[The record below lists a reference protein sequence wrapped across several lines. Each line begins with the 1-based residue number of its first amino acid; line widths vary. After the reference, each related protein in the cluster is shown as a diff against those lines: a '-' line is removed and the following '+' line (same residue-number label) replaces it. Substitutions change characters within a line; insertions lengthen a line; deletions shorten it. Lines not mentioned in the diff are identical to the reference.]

1 MQIKSVLSHEEL
13 NRFVQNWASS
23 LNLPFEV
30 TPNIRIARYDEFIVA
45 ETISSRIRL
54 GFFRPDNGLIRTT
67 GDTRYYPIINFIN
80 DLNYFGYDGSWSCN
94 QANTSIKPNKDSDI
108 FEYTEW
114 DLRQMVIN
122 SFNYIQFGR
131 Y

>member
-13 NRFVQNWASS
+13 KQFFQNWATS
-23 LNLPFEV
+23 LKLPFEV
-30 TPNIRIARYDEFIVA
+30 TPNIRIARYDDSVVA
-45 ETISSRIRL
+45 ETISSGIRL
-54 GFFRPDNGLIRTT
+54 GFFKLDCGIIRTT
-67 GDTRYYPIINFIN
+67 GHTQYYPIINFIN
-80 DLNYFGYDGSWSCN
+80 NLNYSTHDRGWRCN
-94 QANTSIKPNKDSDI
+94 RANISIKPDMDSDI

-114 DLRQMVIN
+114 DLKRMVIN

>member
-13 NRFVQNWASS
+13 NRFFQNWAAP
-23 LNLPFEV
+23 LKFPFEV
-30 TPNIRIARYDEFIVA
+30 TPNIRIARYEDSIVA
-45 ETISSRIRL
+45 ETISNQTQL
-54 GFFRPDNGLIRTT
+54 GFFKPDCGIIHTT
-67 GDTRYYPIINFIN
+67 GLAAYYPIIKFIN
-80 DLNYFGYDGSWSCN
+80 MLNYSAYDGSHRCN
-94 QANTSIKPNKDSDI
+94 HANIFINPDMDSDV

-114 DLRQMVIN
+114 DLKRMVIN

>member
-1 MQIKSVLSHEEL
+1 MQIRSVLSHEEL
-13 NRFVQNWASS
+13 NRFFRNWAAP
-23 LNLPFEV
+23 LKLPFEV
-30 TPNIRIARYDEFIVA
+30 TPNIQIVRYDDFIVV

-54 GFFRPDNGLIRTT
+54 GFFKPDCGLIRST
-67 GDTRYYPIINFIN
+67 GHIQYYPIINFIN
-80 DLNYFGYDGSWSCN
+80 ELNYSGYDGSWICN
-94 QANTSIKPNKDSDI
+94 QANISIKPDMDSDI

-114 DLRQMVIN
+114 DLRRMVIN

>member
-13 NRFVQNWASS
+13 NRFFQSWAAP
-23 LNLPFEV
+23 LKLPFEV
-30 TPNIRIARYDEFIVA
+30 TPNIQIARYDDFIVV
-45 ETISSRIRL
+45 ETISNKVRL
-54 GFFRPDNGLIRTT
+54 GFFKPDCGLIRTT
-67 GDTRYYPIINFIN
+67 GDTQYYPIINFIN
-80 DLNYFGYDGSWSCN
+80 ELNYSAYDGSWRSN
-94 QANTSIKPNKDSDI
+94 HANISIKPDMESYI

-114 DLRQMVIN
+114 DLKRMVIN

>member
-13 NRFVQNWASS
+13 NRFFQNWGSS
-23 LNLPFEV
+23 LKLPFEV
-30 TPNIRIARYDEFIVA
+30 TPNIQIARYDDFIVA
-45 ETISSRIRL
+45 ETISGRIRL
-54 GFFRPDNGLIRTT
+54 GFFKPDNGLIRTT
-67 GDTRYYPIINFIN
+67 GSNQYYPIINFIN
-80 DLNYFGYDGSWSCN
+80 DLNYSEYDGSWICN
-94 QANTSIKPNKDSDI
+94 PANISIKPDMDSDI

>member
-13 NRFVQNWASS
+13 NRFVQNWTAP
-23 LNLPFEV
+23 LKLPFEV
-30 TPNIRIARYDEFIVA
+30 TPNIRIARYDEFIVV
-45 ETISSRIRL
+45 ETISSRTRL
-54 GFFRPDNGLIRTT
+54 GFFRPDSGLIHTT
-67 GDTRYYPIINFIN
+67 EGTRYYPIINFIN
-80 DLNYFGYDGSWSCN
+80 ELNYCGYDGSWACN
-94 QANTSIKPNKDSDI
+94 QANISIKPDNESDI

-114 DLRQMVIN
+114 NLRQMVIN

>member
-13 NRFVQNWASS
+13 NRFFQNWAAP
-23 LNLPFEV
+23 LKLPFEV
-30 TPNIRIARYDEFIVA
+30 TPNIQIARYEDSIVA
-45 ETISSRIRL
+45 ETISSGIQL
-54 GFFRPDNGLIRTT
+54 GFFEPDCGLIRTT
-67 GDTRYYPIINFIN
+67 GYTQYWPIINFIN
-80 DLNYFGYDGSWSCN
+80 VLNYSAYDGSRKCN
-94 QANTSIKPNKDSDI
+94 PANISIKPDMDSDI

-114 DLRQMVIN
+114 DLKRMVIN